1 MVYYEQRPDD
11 IANDGEKPPG
21 CLEAL
26 LITRA
31 VFGVILI
38 PFLLMLGVIIDVAV
52 AFLLYGEHPA
62 LALIPLAVTIVAVWG
77 YARWE
82 QHKYR
87 PPDL

>member
-1 MVYYEQRPDD
+1 VYYEQPPDD
-11 IANDGEKPPG
+11 QEKPPG

-26 LITRA
+26 VITRA

-38 PFLLMLGVIIDVAV
+38 PFLLMLSVIIDVAI
-52 AFLLYGEHPA
+52 AFLLYGVYPA
-62 LALIPLAVTIVAVWG
+62 LALIPLGVTIVAVWG